1 MPFLIDV
8 LPLLDKLIIMNQSIN
23 STPQSWVY
31 LPSPPKKEQKQLL
44 RVFWFI
50 SLGLVFYELFLV
62 KDTPFVSKLG
72 AVFVTVAALLPNYL
86 WCSGR
91 AKGMPVFPF
100 FALTHIWTY
109 GLPLV
114 THHPTVLTYSVENQL
129 FASLTV
135 AGFLI
140 IGTSVWFSFVKST
153 PRTLKFYRTL
163 GNRKGNKFF
172 FFILIVGVFFNVSFY
187 GNWGWLSLINGGL
200 FTAFRA
206 AILGL
211 NALATFV
218 LAYQLGNK
226 ELNKLQ
232 SILFIFLLSAYMIT
246 NSLGYLLVGA
256 SSSFLLAAIA
266 FTISSKK
273 VPIIPIIIVLVCVS
287 LLHYGKGEMRHK
299 YWGTTQYYLQP
310 WEYPTRYAEW
320 IGYSLDYV
328 NKHND
333 QENLSNKEEKS
344 SFFERA
350 SVVQMLLLAQKKS
363 PYPIPYMYG
372 QTYSILPELIVPRIF
387 NPNKIRSH
395 EGTSLLNIH
404 YKLQTREQSL
414 ATTIGW
420 GLLAESYAN
429 FGLMG
434 CGGLAIILGAAYGK
448 ATRWSINAPILSV
461 QSLFAVMMMSFAF
474 QSEYSA
480 GVYVAALS
488 QSSTVLTGIALFLM
502 KKQRVPS
509 YSFQGRRML

>member
-1 MPFLIDV
+1 MGV
-8 LPLLDKLIIMNQSIN
+8 LPLPDKVIIMNQSIN
-23 STPQSWVY
+23 STPQSWSY
-31 LPSPPKKEQKQLL
+31 LPSLPKKEQKQLL
-44 RVFWFI
+44 RVFWLI
-50 SLGLVFYELFLV
+50 ALGLVFYELFLV

-72 AVFVTVAALLPNYL
+72 AVSVTVAALLPNYF

-91 AKGMPVFPF
+91 AKGMPIFPF

-114 THHPTVLTYSVENQL
+114 THHPTVLSYSLENQL

-140 IGTSVWFSFVKST
+140 IGTSVWFSFVKSA
-153 PRTLKFYRTL
+153 PRTPKYYRSL

-172 FFILIVGVFFNVSFY
+172 FFILIVGIFFNVSFY
-187 GNWGWLSLINGGL
+187 GNWDWVSLINGGL
-200 FTAFRA
+200 FTAIRA

-232 SILFIFLLSAYMIT
+232 SILFILLLSAYMIT

-256 SSSFLLAAIA
+256 SSSFLLAVIA

-299 YWGTTQYYLQP
+299 YWGTKEYYVQP

-320 IGYSLDYV
+320 IGYSIDYV
-328 NKHND
+328 SRQNQD
-333 QENLSNKEEKS
+333 ENLSNQTEEKE

-350 SVVQMLLLAQKKS
+350 SVIQMLLLAQTKS
-363 PYPIPYMYG
+363 PEPIPYMYG
-372 QTYSILPELIVPRIF
+372 ETYAIIPELLVPRIF
-387 NPNKIRSH
+387 NQNKIRSH
-395 EGTSLLNIH
+395 EGTALLNIH
-404 YKLQTREQSL
+404 YKRQTREQTL
-414 ATTIGW
+414 TTTIGW

-434 CGGLAIILGAAYGK
+434 CGGLAIILGTAYGK

-461 QSLFAVMMMSFAF
+461 QSLFSVLMMSFAF
-474 QSEYSA
+474 QSEFSA
-480 GVYVAALS
+480 GVYVAALY
-488 QSSTVLTGIALFLM
+488 QSSTVLTFIAFFLM
-502 KKQRVPS
+502 KKQRVSS
-509 YSFQGRRML
+509 YSFQ